1 MRRVDI
7 EPTFDTIL
15 TRDRDSHREGGID
28 PSIGRCLLDG
38 CDGGYSDQRREA
50 QNFPLFRS

>member
-38 CDGGYSDQRREA
+38 CDGGYSAQRREA
-50 QNFPLFRS
+50 QHFPLFRP